1 MEVKQDILLTYF
13 LEKPMAAQQSMLMK
27 NAALKD
33 ICLYAYRQFLKGLH
47 KKLLYLWWGELEN
60 QQRLCL
66 FFLYLCMAYMLTLN
80 VLGFSNDKQI
90 NIKNYRYIRH
100 AGRVLTICLFTEV
113 YLDYQQ
119 TPKKPNNIGGTG
131 LISFKPLSQ
140 KTVIIL
146 LFKGFLGREEESVVV
161 DYIIC

>member
-1 MEVKQDILLTYF
+1 MKYCEASKNEIFNSDKEVKQDILLIF
-13 LEKPMAAQQSMLMK
+13 LEKPMAAQQSMYSTLWKIYTCMLID
-27 NAALKD
+27 NFWKD
-33 ICLYAYRQFLKGLH
+33 TQETTLPLVGRAGKPV
-47 KKLLYLWWGELEN
+47 EEN
-60 QQRLCL
+60 FAFSFCI
-66 FFLYLCMAYMLTLN
+66 LCMACMLTLN

-131 LISFKPLSQ
+131 LISFKPLS
-140 KTVIIL
+140 
-146 LFKGFLGREEESVVV
+146 
-161 DYIIC
+161 